1 MDTAPVSDTPQFIRL
16 SLDIVLEV
24 TDEAALR
31 TAALGAV
38 KGDDDLNAEERADA
52 VAAIDADVAESVSY
66 LIDPFALVADVPGT
80 ELSEAGWQSEGVEY
94 VPEDEDEL
102 DEDEG

>member
-24 TDEAALR
+24 TDEGALRAAALE
-31 TAALGAV
+31 AV
-38 KGDDDLNAEERADA
+38 KGDDDLNAEERAEA
-52 VAAIDADVAESVSY
+52 VAAIDADLAESVSY

-80 ELSEAGWQSEGVEY
+80 ELSEAGWQSEGAEY
-94 VPEDEDEL
+94 VPDDDEEL
-102 DEDEG
+102 DADEA